1 MVGPGRFP
9 VHRKYS
15 LCHYVYTGQPTAMLG
30 SHAEVS
36 IHKDIF
42 DKLVFCGGGKLGKW
56 PINI

>member
-15 LCHYVYTGQPTAMLG
+15 LCHYVYMGQPTAMLG

-42 DKLVFCGGGKLGKW
+42 DKLEGGWESGL
-56 PINI
+56 